1 MTITT
6 NVTAAKAGLT
16 GASALVELFRA
27 GGYTLTEPAVLQP
40 VEAFL
45 EVSGEDIRKRL
56 FVTLDADSRDW
67 CLRPEFTIPVCRDH
81 LTGAHATEAASYAY
95 LGPVFR
101 MRAGEKGEFLQAGVE
116 SIGRVDREAAD
127 AEVISLACDAA
138 AIGGLDAPDILIG
151 DVAVLQ
157 GFVKSLGLPATAA
170 RRLMRAVSAG
180 QGVAAAQ
187 TLKDEARPVS
197 MSHAGLLAAIE
208 GQDPKAARRFVED
221 VLSIAGISRVG
232 GRSAGDIASR
242 FLDRASEKSQ
252 NISEEAVAAVAA
264 CLAVEGDPD
273 ACAARLRRLTADVG
287 VNLAPELDAF
297 EARIGFM
304 AARGLDVARM
314 RFSASFARNLD
325 YYTSFIFELRS
336 PDPAQPKPA
345 AGGGRYDTLMRRL
358 GASANMPAVGFSLWL
373 DRLPRNL
380 VATKLAGGAP

>member
-6 NVTAAKAGLT
+6 TAAEARAGLT
-16 GASALVELFRA
+16 GAHALVELFRA
-27 GGYTLTEPAVLQP
+27 AGYSLTEPAVMQP

-56 FVTLDADSRDW
+56 FMTQDADGRDW

-81 LTGAHATEAASYAY
+81 LAGPRAHEAANHAY

-116 SIGRVDREAAD
+116 SIGRSDLEAAD
-127 AEVISLACDAA
+127 AEVIALACDAL
-138 AIGGLDAPDILIG
+138 AIGGLPEPDVMIG
-151 DVAVLQ
+151 DVAVLR
-157 GFVKSLGLPATAA
+157 GFVRALGLPAAA
-170 RRLMRAVSAG
+170 SRRLMRAVAAG
-180 QGVAAAQ
+180 QGVAAAAV
-187 TLKDEARPVS
+187 LKDGARPVS
-197 MSHAGLLAAIE
+197 ASHAGLIAAIE

-232 GRSAGDIASR
+232 GRSAGDIAAR
-242 FLDRASEKSQ
+242 FLDRAGEKNHSVP
-252 NISEEAVAAVAA
+252 EEAIAAITA

-273 ACAARLRRLTADVG
+273 ACAAELRA
-287 VNLAPELDAF
+287 LAGDCGIGIDAELDAF

-314 RFSASFARNLD
+314 RFSGSFARNLD

-345 AGGGRYDTLMRRL
+345 AGGGRYDTLMRKL
-358 GASANMPAVGFSLWL
+358 GAASDVPAVGFSLWL
-373 DRLPRNL
+373 DRLPRAPG
-380 VATKLAGGAP
+380 VTGGAA